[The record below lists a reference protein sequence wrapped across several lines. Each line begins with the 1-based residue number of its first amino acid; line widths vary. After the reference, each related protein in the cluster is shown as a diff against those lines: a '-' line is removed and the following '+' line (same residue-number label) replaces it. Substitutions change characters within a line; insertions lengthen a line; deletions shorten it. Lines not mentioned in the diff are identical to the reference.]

1 MKLLQLPLALS
12 SIAFNGA
19 RMPVS
24 TANRIN
30 GVTGAREMP
39 LDGCRSFVSGI
50 LRSVFLTLCSALTSS
65 VVAQA
70 QTPSAGA
77 AQSYPQKP
85 LRFIVPLAA
94 GGGNDTLARYLGKYL
109 TESLGQ
115 SVVIEN
121 RTGGGGLSGGE
132 YAARAAPDG
141 YTLIVAGS
149 GLIVVTLTHKQLN
162 FQRDFTPI
170 AMIGEYAALLVTHPS
185 LPVATVRDVIKL
197 ARSRPGQLNF
207 ASAGNGSAG
216 HLVMEMFRSA
226 ANIDVVH
233 IPYKG
238 AAPAATEVMAGQVS
252 LLFNNPLGSMPH
264 VKAGRLRALA
274 VSGPRRIAAMPEVP
288 TIAESGLPG
297 FDVTFFL
304 GLLGPLGLPREIV
317 ARLNAETVKIVQ
329 RRDFQEMLTLQ
340 GMEAISSTP
349 ESFAARIKAEMEKTA
364 KVVRESG
371 MRLN

>member
-1 MKLLQLPLALS
+1 MIRELRVTLCLGLSLALW
-12 SIAFNGA
+12 AGL
-19 RMPVS
+19 
-24 TANRIN
+24 TA
-30 GVTGAREMP
+30 
-39 LDGCRSFVSGI
+39 SGM
-50 LRSVFLTLCSALTSS
+50 VH
-65 VVAQA
+65 
-70 QTPSAGA
+70 
-77 AQSYPQKP
+77 AQSYPSKP
-85 LRFIVPLAA
+85 VRLVVPLAP

-115 SVVIEN
+115 SVIIEN
-121 RTGGGGLSGGE
+121 RTGGGGLAGGE
-132 YAARAAPDG
+132 YAARSAPDG

-170 AMIGEYAALLVTHPS
+170 ANIGEYAALLVTHPS
-185 LPVATVRDVIKL
+185 LPVKNVRELIKL
-197 ARSRPGQLNF
+197 AQSQPGQLNF

-226 ANIDVVH
+226 ARIDVVH

-238 AAPAATEVMAGQVS
+238 AGPAATEVMAGQVS

-274 VSGPRRIAAMPEVP
+274 ISGARRIAAMPDVP
-288 TIAESGLPG
+288 TIADSGLPG
-297 FDVTFFL
+297 FEATFFL
-304 GLLGPLGLPREIV
+304 GLLGPIGLPREIV
-317 ARLNAETVKIVQ
+317 TRLNAETVKIVQ
-329 RRDFQEMLTLQ
+329 RREVQDALALQ
-340 GMEAISSTP
+340 GMEAVSGTP
-349 ESFAARIKAEMEKTA
+349 EDFAARIKSEMNKTA

>member
-1 MKLLQLPLALS
+1 MIRELRVTLCLGLSLALW
-12 SIAFNGA
+12 AGL
-19 RMPVS
+19 
-24 TANRIN
+24 TA
-30 GVTGAREMP
+30 
-39 LDGCRSFVSGI
+39 SGM
-50 LRSVFLTLCSALTSS
+50 VH
-65 VVAQA
+65 
-70 QTPSAGA
+70 
-77 AQSYPQKP
+77 AQSYPSKP
-85 LRFIVPLAA
+85 VRLVVPLAP

-115 SVVIEN
+115 SVIIEN
-121 RTGGGGLSGGE
+121 RTGGGGLAGGE
-132 YAARAAPDG
+132 YAARSAPDG

-170 AMIGEYAALLVTHPS
+170 TNIGEYAALLVTHPS
-185 LPVATVRDVIKL
+185 LPVKNVRELIKL
-197 ARSRPGQLNF
+197 AQSQPGQLNF

-226 ANIDVVH
+226 ARIDVVH

-238 AAPAATEVMAGQVS
+238 AGPAATEVMAGQVS

-274 VSGPRRIAAMPEVP
+274 ISGARRITAMPDVP

-297 FDVTFFL
+297 FEATFFL

-317 ARLNAETVKIVQ
+317 TRLNAETVKIVQ
-329 RRDFQEMLTLQ
+329 RREVQDALALQ
-340 GMEAISSTP
+340 GMEAVSGTP
-349 ESFAARIKAEMEKTA
+349 EDFAARIKSEMNKTA

>member
-1 MKLLQLPLALS
+1 MIKQILVRVWSELSLAVIVALVAS
-12 SIAFNGA
+12 GA
-19 RMPVS
+19 VHAQNYPSKPV
-24 TANRIN
+24 RL
-30 GVTGAREMP
+30 V
-39 LDGCRSFVSGI
+39 
-50 LRSVFLTLCSALTSS
+50 
-65 VVAQA
+65 
-70 QTPSAGA
+70 
-77 AQSYPQKP
+77 
-85 LRFIVPLAA
+85 VPLAP

-115 SVVIEN
+115 SVIIEN
-121 RTGGGGLSGGE
+121 RTGGGGLAGGE
-132 YAARAAPDG
+132 YAARSAPDG

-170 AMIGEYAALLVTHPS
+170 ANIGEYAALLVTHPS
-185 LPVATVRDVIKL
+185 LPVKNVRELIKL
-197 ARSRPGQLNF
+197 AQSRPGQLNF

-226 ANIDVVH
+226 AKIDVVH

-238 AAPAATEVMAGQVS
+238 AGPAATEVMAGQVS

-274 VSGPRRIAAMPEVP
+274 ISGPRRIVAMPDVP

-297 FDVTFFL
+297 FEATFFL
-304 GLLGPLGLPREIV
+304 GLLGPLALPRDIV
-317 ARLNAETVKIVQ
+317 TRLNAETVKIVQ
-329 RRDFQEMLTLQ
+329 RREVQDALALQ
-340 GMEAISSTP
+340 GMEAVSGTP
-349 ESFAARIKAEMEKTA
+349 EDFAARIKSEMNKTA

>member
-1 MKLLQLPLALS
+1 MIKQLLARVWPGLSLAV
-12 SIAFNGA
+12 IATLVASGA
-19 RMPVS
+19 VHAQNYPSKPV
-24 TANRIN
+24 RL
-30 GVTGAREMP
+30 V
-39 LDGCRSFVSGI
+39 
-50 LRSVFLTLCSALTSS
+50 
-65 VVAQA
+65 
-70 QTPSAGA
+70 
-77 AQSYPQKP
+77 
-85 LRFIVPLAA
+85 VPLAP

-115 SVVIEN
+115 SVIIEN
-121 RTGGGGLSGGE
+121 RTGGGGLAGGE
-132 YAARAAPDG
+132 YAARSSPDG

-170 AMIGEYAALLVTHPS
+170 ANIGEYAALLVTHPS
-185 LPVATVRDVIKL
+185 LPVKNVRELIKL
-197 ARSRPGQLNF
+197 AQSQPGQLNF
-207 ASAGNGSAG
+207 ASSGNGSAG

-226 ANIDVVH
+226 AKIDVVH

-238 AAPAATEVMAGQVS
+238 AGPAATEVMAGQVS

-274 VSGPRRIAAMPEVP
+274 ISGPRRIVAMPDVP

-297 FDVTFFL
+297 FEATFFL
-304 GLLGPLGLPREIV
+304 GLLGPLALPRDIV
-317 ARLNAETVKIVQ
+317 TRLNAETVKIVQ
-329 RRDFQEMLTLQ
+329 RREVQDALALQ
-340 GMEAISSTP
+340 GMEAVSGTP
-349 ESFAARIKAEMEKTA
+349 EDFAARIKSEMNKTA

>member
-1 MKLLQLPLALS
+1 MKVLTGLHLAVLALL
-12 SIAFNGA
+12 AA
-19 RMPVS
+19 
-24 TANRIN
+24 
-30 GVTGAREMP
+30 
-39 LDGCRSFVSGI
+39 C
-50 LRSVFLTLCSALTSS
+50 AL
-65 VVAQA
+65 AQA
-70 QTPSAGA
+70 QG
-77 AQSYPQKP
+77 YPLKP
-85 LRFIVPLAA
+85 IRMVVPLAP

-121 RTGGGGLSGGE
+121 RTGGGGLAGGE

-170 AMIGEYAALLVTHPS
+170 SMIGEYAALLTSHPS
-185 LPVATVRDVIKL
+185 LPVTTVRELIQFAK
-197 ARSRPGQLNF
+197 ARPGQLNF

-216 HLVMEMFRSA
+216 HLVLEMFRSA
-226 ANIDVVH
+226 AKIDFVH

-238 AAPAATEVMAGQVS
+238 AGPAATEVMAGQVS
-252 LLFNNPLGSMPH
+252 LVFGNPLGSMPH
-264 VKAGRLRALA
+264 VKSGRLRAIA

-288 TIAESGLPG
+288 TVAESGLPG
-297 FDVTFFL
+297 FDATFFL
-304 GLLGPLGLPREIV
+304 GLLGPLALPRDIV
-317 ARLNAETVKIVQ
+317 ARLNTETVKIVQ
-329 RRDFQEMLTLQ
+329 RRDVQEMLTFQ
-340 GMEAISSTP
+340 GMEPLSGTP
-349 ESFAARIKAEMEKTA
+349 EDFAARIKSEMEKTA